1 MTAEE
6 YIERFNTEFC
16 HVRDRQCADHNI
28 KALAYRAVKMT
39 QREE

>member
-6 YIERFNTEFC
+6 YIERFNTELC
-16 HVRDRQCADHNI
+16 QVRDRQWADHNI
-28 KALAYRAVKMT
+28 KALAYRAVEMT